1 MELPMKMPDLA
12 TTDSDIKLIRWLVQP
27 GQSVQRGQPLCEIET
42 DKATSEVESI
52 ATGLLKEVR
61 ASPDELVAVGQVIA
75 IFEVAQS
82 PEAAPKIGATPAP
95 EAKTPVPT
103 LEKGASPSGGMFARN
118 RAAAAQRATGATPG
132 ATLSTAQRTA
142 GRRMLLS
149 KQTVPHFY
157 LQTSANAEPMIARRN
172 AAEPNKLVWDAFFVC
187 AVSNALKK
195 FDRMRWRL
203 KDEEIAASDTDAVG
217 VAVDVQ
223 GDLCVVAIAGPGNKT
238 LVQISDEIRAAVSR
252 IEQNDVEARAIRPG
266 NITITNLGA
275 SGIESFAA
283 IINPPEASILA
294 IGKIAPA
301 AVVEDGKVA
310 VQNRVCL
317 TLSVDHRIVN
327 GKYAADFLN
336 TIVREIEAF

>member
-12 TTDSDIKLIRWLVQP
+12 TTDTDIKLIRWLVQP
-27 GQSVQRGQPLCEIET
+27 GQPVQRGQPLCEIET

-61 ASPDELVAVGQVIA
+61 ALPDELVAVGQVIA

-82 PEAAPKIGATPAP
+82 PVATQRIETTPIPGAKPITPTV
-95 EAKTPVPT
+95 EKVVPP
-103 LEKGASPSGGMFARN
+103 AGGMFARN
-118 RAAAAQRATGATPG
+118 RAVAAQRAAGPAAG
-132 ATLSTAQRTA
+132 IQLSPAQRTA
-142 GRRMLLS
+142 GRRMQFS

-157 LQTSANAEPMIARRN
+157 LQTSANAEPMIARRR
-172 AAEPNKLVWDAFFVC
+172 AAEPTKLVWDAFFVC
-187 AVSNALKK
+187 AVSNTLKK
-195 FDRMRWRL
+195 FDRMRWRF
-203 KDEEIAASDTDAVG
+203 KDEEIAASDTDAIG

-223 GDLCVVAIAGPGNKT
+223 GDLCVVAIAAPGSKS
-238 LVQISDEIRAAVSR
+238 LIQISDEIRAAVGR
-252 IEQNDVEARAIRPG
+252 IEQNDVEARAIRSG
-266 NITITNLGA
+266 NITVTNLGG

-301 AVVEDGKVA
+301 AVVLDGKVA
-310 VQNRVCL
+310 VQSRVSL
-317 TLSVDHRIVN
+317 TLSVDHRIVS

-336 TIVREIEAF
+336 AIVREVEAF

>member
-27 GQSVQRGQPLCEIET
+27 GQSVQRGQPLCEVET
-42 DKATSEVESI
+42 DKAASEVESI

-61 ASPDELVAVGQVIA
+61 ALPDDLVAVGQVIA

-82 PEAAPKIGATPAP
+82 QVATHRIDTTPAP
-95 EAKTPVPT
+95 AAKPFTPTV
-103 LEKGASPSGGMFARN
+103 EKMAPPAGGMFARN
-118 RAAAAQRATGATPG
+118 RAAAAQRATGAAPR
-132 ATLSTAQRTA
+132 ATLGPAQRTA

-157 LQTSANAEPMIARRN
+157 LQTSANAEPMISRRK
-172 AAEPNKLVWDAFFVC
+172 AAEPTKLAWDAFFVC

-195 FDRMRWRL
+195 FDRMRWRS
-203 KDEEIAASDTDAVG
+203 KDEEVVVSETDAIG

-223 GDLCVVAIAGPGNKT
+223 GDLCVVAIAAPGSKS
-238 LVQISDEIRAAVSR
+238 LIQISDEIRVAVSR

-266 NITITNLGA
+266 NITITNLGG

-301 AVVEDGKVA
+301 AVVLDGKVA
-310 VQNRVCL
+310 VQNRVSL
-317 TLSVDHRIVN
+317 TLSADHRIVN
-327 GKYAADFLN
+327 GRYAADFLN
-336 TIVREIEAF
+336 AVVREVEAF

>member
-1 MELPMKMPDLA
+1 
-12 TTDSDIKLIRWLVQP
+12 
-27 GQSVQRGQPLCEIET
+27 
-42 DKATSEVESI
+42 
-52 ATGLLKEVR
+52 
-61 ASPDELVAVGQVIA
+61 
-75 IFEVAQS
+75 
-82 PEAAPKIGATPAP
+82 
-95 EAKTPVPT
+95 
-103 LEKGASPSGGMFARN
+103 
-118 RAAAAQRATGATPG
+118 
-132 ATLSTAQRTA
+132 
-142 GRRMLLS
+142 
-149 KQTVPHFY
+149 
-157 LQTSANAEPMIARRN
+157 
-172 AAEPNKLVWDAFFVC
+172 
-187 AVSNALKK
+187 
-195 FDRMRWRL
+195 MRWRL